1 MKAIA
6 SIDRTE
12 ITHNPAVKL
21 YYRGNINSLQDTEAQ
36 APGNQ
41 ATAHQG
47 KPDSKLR
54 AAARPTA

>member
-41 ATAHQG
+41 G